1 MPSPPPPWRRARCA
15 CSHSMRSTRLRRIR
29 SQPRGQPLSRFPT
42 PRRPSR
48 RLRAHGETVSRAA
61 SSASPGPRA
70 RPPRRTSCATC
81 SSQPAACAPRRAT
94 RTTSS
99 ASPTPCWP
107 PRPTR
112 ETSSSRWA
120 CAVCTSSKSCA
131 GSCARNGA
139 LSPTSAKATSSFWA
153 AARTSR
159 APKRSSSRRCLR
171 AAWRSSTPQ
180 TI

>member
-15 CSHSMRSTRLRRIR
+15 CSRSTRSTRLRRTR
-29 SQPRGQPLSRFPT
+29 SQPPGPPLSRSPI
-42 PRRPSR
+42 PRPPSR
-48 RLRAHGETVSRAA
+48 RLRVHGETVSRAA
-61 SSASPGPRA
+61 SSASPGPRVK
-70 RPPRRTSCATC
+70 PPRRTLCATC
-81 SSQPAACAPRRAT
+81 SPLLAACAQRRAT

-99 ASPTPCWP
+99 AFPTPCWP
-107 PRPTR
+107 LRPTR

-120 CAVCTSSKSCA
+120 CAAFIRSRSCA
-131 GSCARNGA
+131 GSCARDGA

-159 APKRSSSRRCLR
+159 APKPSCSRRCPQ
-171 AAWRSSTPQ
+171 AAWRSSTPR

>member
-15 CSHSMRSTRLRRIR
+15 CSRSTRSIRLRRTR
-29 SQPRGQPLSRFPT
+29 SQPPGPPLSRSPI
-42 PRRPSR
+42 PRPPSR
-48 RLRAHGETVSRAA
+48 RLRVHGETVSRAA
-61 SSASPGPRA
+61 SSASPGPRVK
-70 RPPRRTSCATC
+70 PPRRTLCATC
-81 SSQPAACAPRRAT
+81 SPLLAACAQRRAT

-99 ASPTPCWP
+99 AFPTPCWP
-107 PRPTR
+107 LRPTR

-120 CAVCTSSKSCA
+120 CAAFISSRSCA

-159 APKRSSSRRCLR
+159 APKPSCSRRCPQ
-171 AAWRSSTPQ
+171 AAWRSSTPR